1 MDDKPAAMAKVVE
14 GLRGEANNVAMDIG
28 FETLL
33 DPEKG
38 LKTLIDEMRK
48 MVFPQAAAEA
58 KELYRAGHKIRGV
71 LSRQPGEPMTNYV
84 KRRKRWWSLL
94 KNLDSTVELST
105 KILGDLC
112 LEASGLSDIQ

>member
-1 MDDKPAAMAKVVE
+1 
-14 GLRGEANNVAMDIG
+14 MDIG
-28 FETLL
+28 FERLL
-33 DPEKG
+33 DRETG
-38 LKTLIDEMRK
+38 LTTLTHEMRK
-48 MVFPQAAAEA
+48 MVFPHAAAEA
-58 KELYRAGHKIRGV
+58 KELYRAGHKRRGV

-112 LEASGLSDIQ
+112 LEASGLSNDQQLMVLTSTGN